1 MHPIQTHPQKTLTT
15 LTTLGA
21 ASLGL
26 SALILAAAGAAAQ
39 SDNALTT
46 PTRGSTFDYA
56 WDYGQI
62 DRFTVLSAERELKLR
77 APDAASYRMWMEALE
92 PIVGEFDESTRGS
105 LQRLSSAGSVATE
118 PSKSTQF

>member
-15 LTTLGA
+15 LGA

-26 SALILAAAGAAAQ
+26 GALILAAAGAAAQ

-62 DRFTVLSAERELKLR
+62 DRFTVL
-77 APDAASYRMWMEALE
+77 
-92 PIVGEFDESTRGS
+92 
-105 LQRLSSAGSVATE
+105 
-118 PSKSTQF
+118 